1 MGIKVEALNL
11 FYIYIYTIVVY
22 QILALVHIPNF
33 TFLTPKFTPLRIQ
46 SIKHIQNI
54 IKFVNVLTI
63 GKRNKYIFIIGE
75 NKFI

>member
-1 MGIKVEALNL
+1 MKKGRFRLCNSILIFQYILLMSNFPFFIL
-11 FYIYIYTIVVY
+11 HYSFY
-22 QILALVHIPNF
+22 P
-33 TFLTPKFTPLRIQ
+33 PLRIQ